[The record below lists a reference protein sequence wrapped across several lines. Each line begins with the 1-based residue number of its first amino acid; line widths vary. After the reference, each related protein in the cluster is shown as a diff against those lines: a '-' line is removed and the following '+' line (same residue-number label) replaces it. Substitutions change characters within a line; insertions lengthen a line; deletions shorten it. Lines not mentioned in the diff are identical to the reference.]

1 MRKRIILFGLISTII
16 LIFTPSISAIEFN
29 NISTY
34 YKSNIHNEIKKVNSF
49 NIEDYTNDNSNIS
62 QNGIIFPGLLSL
74 IIILIVR
81 LIKLGLKSLIFSIL
95 MVLMAS
101 FIAFILRVI
110 YRDQP

>member
-34 YKSNIHNEIKKVNSF
+34 YKSNIYNEIKKINSC
-49 NIEDYTNDNSNIS
+49 NIEDYTNDNSNIYQS
-62 QNGIIFPGLLSL
+62 GIIFPGLLSL
-74 IIILIVR
+74 IILLIFR
-81 LIKLGLKSLIFSIL
+81 FIKMGVKSLILSIL
-95 MVLMAS
+95 MVLMVS
-101 FIAFILRVI
+101 FVAFILRVI